1 MNELKKKELTAT
13 EMDSVVGGYEPY
25 SYMGASGAASTI
37 LANNPDCFNNLAER
51 QLYDSFTEKE
61 KREVCDQ
68 PDRASQ
74 RAKMFEIMKR
84 RENNSVSTTLHVGVS
99 GSW

>member
-13 EMDSVVGGYEPY
+13 EMDSVVGGFDGGI
-25 SYMGASGAASTI
+25 GAGAAFTI

-74 RAKMFEIMKR
+74 RAKMFEIRKR